1 MIDMRTYLAWVLVIL
16 LCTAP
21 GAFGA
26 ADIIIDNPNAAL
38 VGSWTTGTV
47 TTTRYGADYYYCPQN
62 PSGTNS
68 ATYLPSIPC
77 GSGDWAVYTWYP
89 AGTNRP
95 TQAQF
100 VVHTASGDNTVYIN
114 QQVNG
119 RQWFHIGTYAMQS
132 GLGNSVRITNVGS
145 ETTKYVMADAVRFYS
160 PTASADPDTTPP
172 GISAV
177 TATPAPTSAVISWTT
192 DEPATSQVEYGT
204 SASYGTQSIAY
215 ASLVLNHSVTI
226 TGLSLPAAYHF
237 RVKSD
242 DLYGNAAV
250 SGDSTFATSSE
261 IPQTP
266 SFRAAWATGWDDGFR
281 SAAEVTTMIDTLHQ
295 ANYNVVIPEVRK
307 NGDAFYDSAYESR
320 ATEITDPL
328 PFDPLADMIAKGHAV
343 GMEVHAWLVAYRIA
357 NSTATNAPPVFHEH
371 PEWLT
376 KDNTGE
382 LLNNNFYL
390 LDQGVP
396 GVQDYICKI
405 VLDIV
410 SKYEVDGINWDYI
423 RYQGA
428 TWGYNEITRQRF
440 FDEYGFW
447 PPISSSEAGWDI
459 WCDYRRQQVTDLVKK
474 CYLEVMAIKPRVK
487 MTADTQSYGSIDAG
501 FSGTGPYTSVLQ
513 DWPKWMEAHILD
525 ASIPMDYRDDSVAAD
540 AKSFRDW
547 AQFTTDNRY
556 GRHAYIG
563 MSPYRN
569 TITNSI
575 GQIYAAI
582 GEGADGISTFSYTAT
597 NNAALPDSE
606 FYNAIGENIYTAP
619 VPVPDMPWKSAPTTG
634 IIFGTVTDASHPTD
648 PVYSDWIYKAAVSVS
663 GPVTQNTVTDAT
675 GTYGF
680 LDLPPGTYSITVTKS
695 GFAPQ
700 TISGVV
706 LTTGQVDRRDVELGL
721 PVTVTSPAGVVVNGW
736 SLLSL
741 PVQPADP
748 DPAVVFNGID
758 IDGRLYRWD
767 NPTQSLFIYDSWGPE
782 QFGEMNLENGYWLD
796 SFSPG
801 TISYQGIPS
810 SATTHDISLPTA
822 GWAII
827 GCPFPVEKQWPSTTV
842 RHGADTASILDAS
855 HTNGWLNSSG
865 YWWDASTQ
873 SLVDFGLPEDFASW
887 ETLQPWHGYWVQTY
901 VSGLTLTIR

>member
-1 MIDMRTYLAWVLVIL
+1 MRRFLVPLVVVFAVAMLRTSIS
-16 LCTAP
+16 ASVE
-21 GAFGA
+21 
-26 ADIIIDNPNAAL
+26 IIIDNPNAEL

-47 TTTRYGADYYYCPQN
+47 TTTRYGADYYYCPQSL
-62 PSGTNS
+62 SGTNS
-68 ATYLPSIPC
+68 ATYAPRIPC
-77 GSGDWAVYTWYP
+77 AANDWAVYTWYP
-89 AGTNRP
+89 AGSNRP
-95 TQAQF
+95 TQARF
-100 VVHTASGDNTVYIN
+100 VVHTASGDSTIYVN

-119 RQWFHIGTYAMQS
+119 QQWFQIGTYTMES
-132 GLGNSVRITNVGS
+132 GMGNSLRITNIGS

-160 PTASADPDTTPP
+160 PTASAAPDTTPP

-192 DEPATSQVEYGT
+192 DEPATSQVDYGSST
-204 SASYGTQSIAY
+204 SYGSETLKQTA
-215 ASLVLNHSVTI
+215 LVLNHSVTI

-237 RVKSD
+237 RVKSG

-266 SFRAAWATGWDDGFR
+266 SFRAAWADGWTPGFR
-281 SAAEVTTMIDTLHQ
+281 SAAEVTSMIDTLHQ

-307 NGDAFYDSAYESR
+307 NGDAFYDSTYENR
-320 ATEITDPL
+320 AAEITDPL
-328 PFDPLADMIAKGHAV
+328 PFDPLADMITKAHAV

-410 SKYEVDGINWDYI
+410 SKYDVDGINWDYI
-423 RYQGA
+423 RYQGD

-440 FDEYGFW
+440 HDEYGFW
-447 PPISSSEAGWDI
+447 PPNSSGEFGWDA
-459 WCDYRRQQVTDLVKK
+459 WCDYRRQQVTDLVKR
-474 CYLEVMAIKPRVK
+474 CYLEVVAIKPHVK
-487 MTADTQSYGSIDAG
+487 MTADTQAYGSTAAG
-501 FSGTGPYTSVLQ
+501 FTSTGPYTSVLQ
-513 DWPKWMEAHILD
+513 DWPKWMEDHILD

-540 AKSFRDW
+540 AKAFRDW
-547 AQFTTDNRY
+547 AQFTIDNRY

-575 GQIYAAI
+575 GQIYAALDM
-582 GEGADGISTFSYTAT
+582 GADGVSTYSYNAT
-597 NNAALPDSE
+597 NNEGRPASDL
-606 FYNAIGENIYTAP
+606 YNAIRENIYTSP
-619 VPVPDMPWKSAPTTG
+619 VPTPEMPWKTAPTTG
-634 IIFGTVTDASHPTD
+634 IIFGSVTDASHPND
-648 PVYSDWIYKAAVSVS
+648 PIYRDWVYKAMITIS
-663 GPVTQNTVTDAT
+663 GPVTRSTLTDAT

-680 LDLPPGTYSITVTKS
+680 LDLPPGAYTITCSKAGFPTRTYAEQAITAGQVLRDDFELGYTTVVS
-695 GFAPQ
+695 PP
-700 TISGVV
+700 GVV
-706 LTTGQVDRRDVELGL
+706 L
-721 PVTVTSPAGVVVNGW
+721 NGW

-741 PVQPADP
+741 PVQPVNP
-748 DPAVVFNGID
+748 GPAVVFNGIA

-782 QFGEMNLENGYWLD
+782 QFGEMDLENGFWLD
-796 SFSPG
+796 SSSAG

-810 SATTHDISLPTA
+810 SATTHDISFPTA

-842 RHGADTASILDAS
+842 KHGADTASILDAS

-887 ETLQPWHGYWVQTY
+887 ETLRPWHGYWVQTY
-901 VSGLTLTIR
+901 VSGLTLTVR